1 MTGEGE
7 SVVTTQKG
15 KRYYWLKLYDNFFDQ
30 AVIKFLRKMPEGDS
44 IVLIYL
50 ELLLCSIHSGGW
62 IRTDGLYETI
72 EKDLTLVI
80 DEDEMKIKLALA
92 ALEKAGLIDWGTG
105 SFEVQMTKLP
115 ELVGF
120 SSESAGAQ
128 RMRNLRQR
136 KVLAEKSETGKAS
149 QCDTDV
155 TPVLHQRDGD
165 IDIDRDIE
173 KDSEERGREK
183 STLPRTP
190 RGRWRNVFLTDA
202 EAEEL
207 SRDYP
212 SCWEEYLEQLSSFMA
227 SEGKTY
233 QNHAAVIRRWIER
246 DNRKKAGEKR
256 DYSAGEGESL

>member
-1 MTGEGE
+1 MTGERGSAE
-7 SVVTTQKG
+7 TTQKR
-15 KRYYWLKLYDNFFDQ
+15 KRYFWLKLHENFFNQ
-30 AVIKFLRKMPEGDS
+30 AVIKFLRKMPEGDT

-62 IRTDGLYETI
+62 IRTDGLYDSI

-92 ALEKAGLIDWGTG
+92 ALEKTGLIAWGTG
-105 SFEVQMTKLP
+105 NFELQMTKFP
-115 ELVGF
+115 DMIGYF
-120 SSESAGAQ
+120 SESASAQ
-128 RMRNLRQR
+128 RMRNFRQR
-136 KVLAEKSETGKAS
+136 KALVEESGTGKAS
-149 QCDTDV
+149 QCDAGV
-155 TPVLHQRDGD
+155 TPALQMRYAD

-173 KDSEERGREK
+173 IDSEERGREK
-183 STLPRTP
+183 STLPRAP
-190 RGRWRNVFLTDA
+190 RGRWKNVYLTDA

-246 DNRKKAGEKR
+246 DNRKKAGEVR